1 MTYIKI
7 SKKTKLVLGIGI
19 PCIINAIVYYLIY
32 LSIVTESK
40 PLTQE
45 VLLLLCFLLLPSS
58 VIMSF
63 CVLRIK
69 LKNFVKNRCKRQNEC
84 VICISPLNLKIGIYT
99 ILSIVLSIVSSF
111 IPFIIF
117 THLNKY
123 ELPHPHASFYMVTLS
138 FIMGF
143 LGGFIGYVIAYA
155 RYCSPSIIISID
167 TDDDYLRIK
176 LFSPNDSEAEIIY
189 DGEIKVDNYHEFVSC
204 PLKFEGLPSEISNLK
219 IKAGYFKY
227 GYCIVRCRNCKFL
240 FLRTRGFNLMYF
252 PGVDKDKVL
261 DIMDFFE
268 RLSMVSA
275 CLYYKKGCTT
285 VPESAIGKIKNNEL
299 LLEYVDRVRYMNVIL
314 ECHPMSTNSALYTV
328 VFGPLFFAMVSM
340 AIPDYFHIHHLKMP
354 LYVGA
359 FVVSVCAGYLTFL
372 SKGKKYWDD
381 RFLSRNVR
389 RGVVY
394 DRLFYELFI
403 DVSNEDSKDKTKKFK
418 YFPKDVIIAEI
429 IEKLLEE
436 LDVDGGS

>member
-1 MTYIKI
+1 VIYIKI
-7 SKKTKLVLGIGI
+7 SKKNKLVLGIGI

-40 PLTQE
+40 SLTIK
-45 VLLLLCFLLLPSS
+45 VMWSIILLGVSS
-58 VIMSF
+58 AWMSIYM
-63 CVLRIK
+63 LKIRLKK
-69 LKNFVKNRCKRQNEC
+69 LWRNRCKKIDEYFTYM
-84 VICISPLNLKIGIYT
+84 SPLSLNVAVYFVLLA
-99 ILSIVLSIVSSF
+99 ILLAVFVTPAILF
-111 IPFIIF
+111 MELNRYIF
-117 THLNKY
+117 PDL
-123 ELPHPHASFYMVTLS
+123 HASFYKLNIS
-138 FIMGF
+138 FF
-143 LGGFIGYVIAYA
+143 LGILGGIIGYIIAYA

-189 DGEIKVDNYHEFVSC
+189 NGDVSASNYHEFVSC

-275 CLYYKKGCTT
+275 CLYYKRGCTT
-285 VPESAIGKIKNNEL
+285 VPESAIEKIKNNEL

-314 ECHPMSTNSALYTV
+314 ERHPMYPILFATKV
-328 VFGPLFFAMVSM
+328 GFVFFAVVLM
-340 AIPDYFHIHHLKMP
+340 AIPDYFYLHHLGML

-359 FVVSVCAGYLTFL
+359 FVASVCAGYLTFL

-403 DVSNEDSKDKTKKFK
+403 DVSNEGSEDKTKKFK
-418 YFPKDVIIAEI
+418 YFSEDIIIAEI

>member
-40 PLTQE
+40 SLTIK
-45 VLLLLCFLLLPSS
+45 VMWSIILLGVSS
-58 VIMSF
+58 AWMSIYM
-63 CVLRIK
+63 LKIRLKK
-69 LKNFVKNRCKRQNEC
+69 LWRNRCKKIDEYFTYM
-84 VICISPLNLKIGIYT
+84 SPLSLNVAVYFVLLA
-99 ILSIVLSIVSSF
+99 ILLAVFVTPAILF
-111 IPFIIF
+111 MELNRYIF
-117 THLNKY
+117 PDL
-123 ELPHPHASFYMVTLS
+123 HASFYKLNIS
-138 FIMGF
+138 FF
-143 LGGFIGYVIAYA
+143 LGILGGIIGYIIAYA
-155 RYCSPSIIISID
+155 RYCSPSFMISVKSNGNS
-167 TDDDYLRIK
+167 LEIK
-176 LFSPNDSEAEIIY
+176 LFLPNDSEAEIIY

-204 PLKFEGLPSEISNLK
+204 PLRFEGLPNKIKNLK

-275 CLYYKKGCTT
+275 CLYYKRGCTT
-285 VPESAIGKIKNNEL
+285 VPESAIEKIKNNEL
-299 LLEYVDRVRYMNVIL
+299 LLEYADRVRYMNVIL
-314 ECHPMSTNSALYTV
+314 ERHPMYPILFATKV
-328 VFGPLFFAMVSM
+328 GFVFFAVVLI
-340 AIPDYFHIHHLKMP
+340 AIPDYFYLYHLGMP

-359 FVVSVCAGYLTFL
+359 FVASVCAGYLTFL

-403 DVSNEDSKDKTKKFK
+403 DVSNEDSEDKTKKFK
-418 YFPKDVIIAEI
+418 YFPEDIIIAEI
-429 IEKLLEE
+429 IEKLEE
-436 LDVDGGS
+436 LDINGNS

>member
-1 MTYIKI
+1 MIHIKI

-45 VLLLLCFLLLPSS
+45 VSLLCFLLIPSTS
-58 VIMSF
+58 IMSF
-63 CVLRIK
+63 CVLKIG
-69 LKNFVKNRCKRQNEC
+69 LKIFVKNRCKRQNEC
-84 VICISPLNLKIGIYT
+84 IICISPLNLKIGIYT
-99 ILSIVLSIVSSF
+99 MLYIVLFIASSF

-117 THLNKY
+117 INLNKY

-138 FIMGF
+138 LIMGF

-204 PLKFEGLPSEISNLK
+204 PLRFEGLPNKIKNLK

-261 DIMDFFE
+261 DIMNFFE

-285 VPESAIGKIKNNEL
+285 VPESAIEKIKNNEL

-314 ECHPMSTNSALYTV
+314 ECHPMSTNSALYTA

-359 FVVSVCAGYLTFL
+359 FVASVCAGYLTFL

-394 DRLFYELFI
+394 EKLFDDLFGEGS
-403 DVSNEDSKDKTKKFK
+403 DEEPKDKTKE
-418 YFPKDVIIAEI
+418 YERLLVRIIVEEI
-429 IEKLLEE
+429 VRILEE
-436 LDVDGGS
+436 IEIDNQ